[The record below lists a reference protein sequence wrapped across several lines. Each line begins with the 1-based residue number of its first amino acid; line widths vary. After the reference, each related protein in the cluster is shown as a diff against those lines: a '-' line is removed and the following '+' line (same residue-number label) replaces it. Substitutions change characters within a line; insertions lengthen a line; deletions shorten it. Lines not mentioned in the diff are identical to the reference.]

1 MLESLLIRN
10 IALFEEAEI
19 HFAAGLNVLTGE
31 TGAGKSLVVD
41 AVSFLCG
48 ARIDRAILRTGSDR
62 AYVEGCFYVSV
73 YPNVMDYLSEQALEP
88 DEGRLVISREYFI
101 TGRNVYRV
109 GGVAVSSAMFR
120 DLSSLLI
127 DLHGQHEHQSLLQE
141 SRHLAYLDSFGNNHH
156 VELLQQI
163 KSAYQTLLETGR
175 IYRQARETMATASE
189 KLQFLRNKQNELRS
203 ANLREGE
210 EEELQQSRT
219 LLRNTKRINDALQE
233 ANILLADP
241 PDQEATALSLAK
253 QALKALN
260 QIADIDPRFALFS
273 DRLSSAYYE
282 IEELAH
288 DISRVMSEMD
298 SDGES
303 LAEVETRI
311 DFLRKIRK
319 KYNSSVEEM
328 IRDLQSIESEI
339 AKIDEMDEHLDHFR
353 KQAELAEHKF
363 FDLATRLS
371 LSRAELAKVLETEL
385 EDVLSDLNMTGTRF
399 SIQIRTDDK
408 TPYAHG
414 TEQVTMMVSP
424 NQGEDLKPLTKI
436 ASGGELSRLML
447 AMKALT
453 AEKNEVPTMVFDE
466 IDTGVSGKTAIVIAR
481 KMWDIARYR
490 QVICVTHLHQLAS
503 MANVHLRV
511 SKYSEEGRTQA
522 EVKILEK
529 NQRTVEIANMLGD
542 IATQGESSLQHAEV
556 LLRDAA
562 AYRVLHPMV
571 SS

>member
-1 MLESLLIRN
+1 MLEYLLIRN

-48 ARIDRAILRTGSDR
+48 ARIDRDILRTGSER
-62 AYVEGCFYVSV
+62 AYVEGCFYVSE
-73 YPNVMDYLSEQALEP
+73 YQGVMDCLSEQALEP
-88 DEGRLVISREYFI
+88 DEGRLVISREYLI
-101 TGRNVYRV
+101 SGRNVYRV
-109 GGVAVSSAMFR
+109 GGVAVSAAMFR

-141 SRHLAYLDSFGNNHH
+141 SRHMAYLDSFGNDQHS
-156 VELLQQI
+156 ELLQQT
-163 KSAYQTLLETGR
+163 KAVFQTLLETGR
-175 IYRQARETMATASE
+175 SYRQARDSMAAASE
-189 KLQFLRNKQNELRS
+189 RLSMLRSKKNELQS

-210 EEELQQSRT
+210 EEELQQSRA
-219 LLRNTKRINDALQE
+219 LLRNAKRITDALQE
-233 ANILLADP
+233 ANMLLADP

-260 QIADIDPRFALFS
+260 QIADIDPQFALFS

-288 DISRVMSEMD
+288 DLSRVMSEMD

-303 LAEVETRI
+303 LAEVETRL
-311 DFLRKIRK
+311 DLLRKLRK
-319 KYNSSVEEM
+319 KYNSSVDEM
-328 IRDLQSIESEI
+328 ILDLQSIESEI
-339 AKIDEMDEHLDHFR
+339 AKIDKMDENLDHFR
-353 KQAELAEHKF
+353 KQAELAEQKF
-363 FDLATRLS
+363 RDCATRLS
-371 LSRAELAKVLETEL
+371 LRRAELAKVLETEL
-385 EDVLSDLNMTGTRF
+385 ENVLNELNMAGTRF

-408 TPYAHG
+408 TPHADG
-414 TEQVTMMVSP
+414 MDQVRMMVSP
-424 NQGEDLKPLTKI
+424 NQGEDLKSLTKI

-503 MANVHLRV
+503 MANVHLHV
-511 SKYSEEGRTQA
+511 SKHSEEGRTQA
-522 EVKILEK
+522 EVKILDES
-529 NQRTVEIANMLGD
+529 QRTVEIANMLGD

-556 LLRDAA
+556 LLRDAS
-562 AYRVLHPMV
+562 AYRVLHPMA